1 MIVTWLLTEKNQ
13 QKVGF
18 RSMFGDLMVCC
29 AQENDGK
36 EVLFLYFS
44 FSVFKVNPTIDCGA
58 LSDIIRGSEMRIL

>member
-18 RSMFGDLMVCC
+18 RLMFADLMVCC

-36 EVLFLYFS
+36 KVFFLYFS
-44 FSVFKVNPTIDCGA
+44 FGVFNVNPTIDYGA
-58 LSDIIRGSEMRIL
+58 LLDIISGS